1 MMFVFLSAL
10 WWLHW
15 TCVHAEQSLVWLY
28 RALSLARLGRC
39 GFPLPQ
45 TIDCL
50 VQGLPKVLI
59 FNGTCSG
66 SAFINLPGFER
77 QDCLLQQVVWRR
89 FETWM
94 RKRNPS
100 HPSHGHGVFCS
111 KATLYFH
118 THNSGL
124 LVCLDIGY
132 LSSFSHIFCIILYQT
147 CHFESLRSIALQ
159 VIRSPFGSR
168 DCFSHRSAAQP
179 RQPAIACHSLP
190 QPATPLGL
198 PHCGDA
204 ELCGLDWDEGDL
216 KDGREQVSLEVG
228 RRNEFCSHFTPI
240 VIIMQNPC
248 FFRCDIWGTCPQVP
262 DRSDRLRHRGVDWN
276 RAREVNQEMCWVWLI
291 WSVLVSSCI
300 LQTWIQLKQPTDQF
314 LLFWIQLCVE
324 MIVGKTWS
332 IWDSAF
338 ALSFVPLMVWHRLS
352 PFCSLTKNTDMD
364 HASCLPVW
372 QVRDDA
378 QLDGSDLREHPEAR
392 HLQCIF
398 LGCKCL
404 DCLAGWSCWL
414 KVASSFSIFHLGW
427 VPPPLHI
434 FGATAQPP
442 AGCCAEAGSY
452 MCAQQFRTVRCCTP
466 SPSFTTP
473 QKLPWLILIA
483 KIHPAWN

>member
-1 MMFVFLSAL
+1 MLFVFLSAL

-111 KATLYFH
+111 TATLYFH

-198 PHCGDA
+198 PH
-204 ELCGLDWDEGDL
+204 
-216 KDGREQVSLEVG
+216 
-228 RRNEFCSHFTPI
+228 
-240 VIIMQNPC
+240 
-248 FFRCDIWGTCPQVP
+248 
-262 DRSDRLRHRGVDWN
+262 
-276 RAREVNQEMCWVWLI
+276 
-291 WSVLVSSCI
+291 
-300 LQTWIQLKQPTDQF
+300 
-314 LLFWIQLCVE
+314 
-324 MIVGKTWS
+324 
-332 IWDSAF
+332 
-338 ALSFVPLMVWHRLS
+338 S
-352 PFCSLTKNTDMD
+352 P
-364 HASCLPVW
+364 W
-372 QVRDDA
+372 
-378 QLDGSDLREHPEAR
+378 
-392 HLQCIF
+392 HLQVGDPI
-398 LGCKCL
+398 
-404 DCLAGWSCWL
+404 W
-414 KVASSFSIFHLGW
+414 
-427 VPPPLHI
+427 
-434 FGATAQPP
+434 
-442 AGCCAEAGSY
+442 
-452 MCAQQFRTVRCCTP
+452 
-466 SPSFTTP
+466 TTCSTDVVD
-473 QKLPWLILIA
+473 
-483 KIHPAWN
+483 